1 MLENLFTYERT
12 KLVTLPDY
20 SDETHIP
27 QNRERSQFLN
37 PRKHSNTVLYLTLQ
51 KLFSEIKD
59 FIWMEYTCHLKPN
72 IRNYKLFYFHLGI
85 FSSALN
91 WEKYDFHLHLLF
103 LYVLF
108 STAIGR
114 YPWKLSKNG
123 MHELME
129 QSVDCWKC
137 QATGSSQEKT
147 NLGIDQSQSQKRR
160 MS

>member
-1 MLENLFTYERT
+1 
-12 KLVTLPDY
+12 
-20 SDETHIP
+20 
-27 QNRERSQFLN
+27 
-37 PRKHSNTVLYLTLQ
+37 
-51 KLFSEIKD
+51 
-59 FIWMEYTCHLKPN
+59 MEYTCHLKPN